1 MANNYVSQILLK
13 NIPDLLGVM
22 LTGLL
27 RRVIRLRSWLA
38 GNPPIGLI
46 KVYDVANAGPRNR
59 FTVLGD
65 HEILAHN
72 CIQKS
77 GHMCLML
84 FLYKVTME
92 FWRQEIKYDWLIYDY
107 HDETDPIIAAYQIPL
122 VKKIYSDTLNWLNT
136 EVLASEIPLKA
147 EPQIAISLAEI
158 KCEGYHEDDL
168 DEDVIELL
176 EELNQ

>member
-1 MANNYVSQILLK
+1 M
-13 NIPDLLGVM
+13 
-22 LTGLL
+22 
-27 RRVIRLRSWLA
+27 
-38 GNPPIGLI
+38 
-46 KVYDVANAGPRNR
+46 
-59 FTVLGD
+59 
-65 HEILAHN
+65 
-72 CIQKS
+72 
-77 GHMCLML
+77 
-84 FLYKVTME
+84 TME
-92 FWRQEIKYDWLIYDY
+92 FWRQGIKYDFLIYDY